1 MTDVTPET
9 GAESPRYVGTTAED
23 LRAEALASMPQDE
36 PTETPEPEGA
46 TETSEQT
53 EESSD
58 PPTDE
63 HEEGGDEKPKPSK
76 GVQKRLDE
84 LTREKYDERRRADAL
99 QAQLERTIAMLER
112 QQAGSQ
118 QAESAPDPNDAPDPD
133 RYPEGENDR
142 QYIRDLA
149 RFEARQEI
157 AQQQAIQTRQREI
170 ADIQARE
177 QAAREKYE
185 DYQQVV
191 TPEAMAPIL
200 QRNPRIIAAL
210 AQHEKG
216 PDLAYY
222 LAKHPEDLSAIAGS
236 SFETALIRIGQL
248 SAAIDAPKNP
258 TAEKPPA
265 VSKAP
270 APIKPIG
277 GGDPPAAS
285 FDAKLEALVAKGDFD
300 GWRKLKSSANR

>member
-1 MTDVTPET
+1 MTDVIPES

-23 LRAEALASMPQDE
+23 LRAEALASMPQEE
-36 PTETPEPEGA
+36 PESPEPEGA
-46 TETSEQT
+46 TETADET
-53 EESSD
+53 AESSD

-63 HEEGGDEKPKPSK
+63 HDGEGEEKPKPSK

-99 QAQLERTIAMLER
+99 QAQLERTIAMLEK
-112 QQAGSQ
+112 QQGQPQ
-118 QAESAPDPNDAPDPD
+118 QTEPAVNPNDAPDPD

-157 AQQQAIQTRQREI
+157 AEQQAIATRQREI
-170 ADIQARE
+170 AEIHSRE
-177 QAAREKYE
+177 EAARAKYE
-185 DYQQVV
+185 DYQAVV

-200 QRNPRIIAAL
+200 QRNPRVIDAL
-210 AQHEKG
+210 AQHERG

-222 LAKHPEDLSAIAGS
+222 LAKHSEDLSAIAGS

-248 SAAIDAPKNP
+248 LAAIDAPKTP
-258 TAEKPPA
+258 TADRVPT

-270 APIKPIG
+270 PPIKPIG